1 MTKPSPIWVRLK
13 MNGKAFIRSLSM
25 DVYECLIMRAKTS
38 NSSFLL
44 WDVYSLIL
52 LLPAEISY

>member
-1 MTKPSPIWVRLK
+1 